1 MRADHGSAVPVTQL
15 KEGRLVRLRVF
26 ALRVGVLV
34 TLLLASALGGGWKW
48 DRLPV

>member
-1 MRADHGSAVPVTQL
+1 M
-15 KEGRLVRLRVF
+15 RLRIL
-26 ALRVGVLV
+26 ALRLGVTG

>member
-1 MRADHGSAVPVTQL
+1 M
-15 KEGRLVRLRVF
+15 RLRVF
-26 ALRVGVLV
+26 AFRAGVMA